1 MRVVFMGTG
10 DIAIPSFRALAES
23 SFELVG
29 LVTQPDK
36 PVGRKQVLTAPAIKS
51 LALEIGVPVV
61 QPSKVKDPEALQQ
74 VVEFSADV
82 IVVMA
87 YGQIL
92 PTELIALPSCACIN
106 LHASLLPRH
115 RGASCIQAAIL
126 AGEDTT
132 GITVMHVTEALDAG
146 DIIEALTLEIS
157 PNETGGSLHDRLAT
171 LAPTA
176 LLEAMKGL
184 QSGTAKR
191 TPQND
196 KLANYAPKLLRH
208 HGELTWQQ
216 SADELERLIR
226 AYEPW
231 PGTYTYYLDS
241 KGKKKRLKIFAG
253 GEQIEMEEPAGT
265 VRLSEGGVFVACGE
279 GGIRLADVQP
289 EGGKRMPAESFAHS
303 GVISDGVILG

>member
-23 SFELVG
+23 SFDLVG

-36 PVGRKQVLTAPAIKS
+36 PVGRKQILTAPAIKT
-51 LALEIGVPVV
+51 LALETGIPVV
-61 QPSKVKDPEALQQ
+61 QPDKIKGSEALQQ
-74 VVEFSADV
+74 VADFSADV
-82 IVVMA
+82 FVVMA

-92 PTELIALPSCACIN
+92 PSELIEMPNCACIN

-126 AGEDTT
+126 AGEDQT

-146 DIIEALTLEIS
+146 DIIVAQSLEIF
-157 PNETGGSLHDRLAT
+157 PNETGGSLHDRLAS
-171 LAPTA
+171 LAPAA

-208 HGELTWQQ
+208 HGELAWQQ
-216 SADELERLIR
+216 NAEDLERLIR

-231 PGTYTYYLDS
+231 PGTYTYFMDS

-253 GEQIEMEEPAGT
+253 GAKIKMDELAGT
-265 VRLSEGGVFVACGE
+265 VRLSEGKVFVACGE
-279 GGIRLADVQP
+279 GGMCLADVQP
-289 EGGKRMPAESFAHS
+289 EGGEANV
-303 GVISDGVILG
+303 G

>member
-23 SFELVG
+23 SFDLVG

-36 PVGRKQVLTAPAIKS
+36 PVGRKQILTAPAIKT
-51 LALEIGVPVV
+51 LALETGVPVV
-61 QPSKVKDPEALQQ
+61 QPNKIKGSEALQQ
-74 VVEFSADV
+74 IAEFSADV

-92 PTELIALPSCACIN
+92 PSELIEMPSCACIN

-126 AGEDTT
+126 AGKDQT

-146 DIIEALTLEIS
+146 DIIVSQSLEIF
-157 PNETGGSLHDRLAT
+157 PNETGGSLHDRLAS

-196 KLANYAPKLLRH
+196 RLADYAPKLLRH
-208 HGELTWQQ
+208 HGELAWQQ
-216 SADELERLIR
+216 SAEELERLIR

-231 PGTYTYYLDS
+231 PGTYTYFTDS

-253 GEQIEMEEPAGT
+253 GEKVEMDDSAGT
-265 VRLSEGGVFVACGE
+265 LRLQDGKVFVACGE
-279 GGIRLADVQP
+279 GGMRLADVQP
-289 EGGKRMPAESFAHS
+289 EGGTRMSAESFAHS
-303 GVISDGVILG
+303 GVISDGVIFG